1 MEKQEL
7 ILRYLRLICDS
18 VEKSA
23 RQLDELTKDMADVKE
38 RSVNLENSMSLS
50 QAITDK
56 RLVAIEHILETRL

>member
-7 ILRYLRLICDS
+7 ILRYLRLICDT

-38 RSVNLENSMSLS
+38 RSVNLENSMSRSRTL
-50 QAITDK
+50 TDE
-56 RLVAIEHILETRL
+56 RLKAIERKLEMRL

>member
-23 RQLDELTKDMADVKE
+23 RKLDELTKDRADVEE
-38 RSVNLENSMSLS
+38 RIVNLENTMSRN
-50 QAITDK
+50 QTNTDR
-56 RLVAIEHILETRL
+56 RLAAIEHILETRL

>member
-23 RQLDELTKDMADVKE
+23 RKLDELTKDVADVEE
-38 RSVNLENSMSLS
+38 RIVNLENTMSRN
-50 QAITDK
+50 QTNTDR
-56 RLVAIEHILETRL
+56 RLAAIEHILETRL

>member
-23 RQLDELTKDMADVKE
+23 RQLDELTKDVAGVE
-38 RSVNLENSMSLS
+38 ARLINLENSMSLS
-50 QAITDK
+50 QTNTDK
-56 RLVAIEHILETRL
+56 RLAAIEHILETRL